1 MQPVVRTRKFW
12 IIVDIN
18 SMIIRHWRQQLGRG
32 RVISIQRM
40 EALMKRLWFRVSR
53 WFHSF
58 DETNDDL
65 RIVIR
70 TAEDGA
76 RVGMVGWY

>member
-1 MQPVVRTRKFW
+1 MMT
-12 IIVDIN
+12 N
-18 SMIIRHWRQQLGRG
+18 RHWREGPDGRHNHLQQM
-32 RVISIQRM
+32 M
-40 EALMKRLWFRVSR
+40 EIPMKRLWYRLQR

-58 DETNDDL
+58 DEANDDM

-70 TAEDGA
+70 TPEDGA